1 MLGPRLRVEARIQMV
16 VDLVLRSHWQ
26 VLVKVL
32 VHRHQVLVHLL
43 LLQIFF
49 KQMILE
55 LGHLLIESVQTRLL
69 AVQFVEVLLVVQ
81 HFVVV
86 FVQSPN

>member
-1 MLGPRLRVEARIQMV
+1 M
-16 VDLVLRSHWQ
+16 
-26 VLVKVL
+26 
-32 VHRHQVLVHLL
+32 HLL

>member
-1 MLGPRLRVEARIQMV
+1 MV